1 MRARA
6 CGGLA
11 VALLVVA
18 GCGGGNGLGQRSET
32 VYEELHESVGSF
44 ETNIPAT
51 GSDRVVYDVV
61 ELPFPQRRVMH
72 VVVWRDWAGLN
83 RMLTGNATASVRP
96 VGYCR
101 EIGAR
106 RPVRVC
112 VVGDRITASGKPKL
126 LARLRAMIR
135 ADTPR

>member
-1 MRARA
+1 MRALA

-11 VALLVVA
+11 VGLLVLA
-18 GCGGGNGLGQRSET
+18 GCGGGNGLGRRSET
-32 VYEELHESVGSF
+32 VYEVLHESLGSF
-44 ETNIPAT
+44 ETDIPAT

-61 ELPFPQRRVMH
+61 ALPFPQRRVMH

-83 RMLTGNATASVRP
+83 RMLTGNATSGVRP

-101 EIGAR
+101 QVGVR

-112 VVGDRITASGKPKL
+112 VVGDRITASGLQKL
-126 LARLRAMIR
+126 VARLRAMIR
-135 ADTPR
+135 TDTPR